1 MREPRQ
7 IASGLRLPEG
17 PTLLADGRI
26 AFVELY
32 VAQGAWVG
40 SATGST
46 ADDA

>member
-7 IASGLRLPEG
+7 IASSLRFPEG